1 MPADIA
7 PRPARTLREF
17 NQAPPGSPY
26 DAEALE
32 REFFATGIREVD
44 FFLRL
49 PHEFYGEREVS
60 KLILYS
66 TTKSWE
72 AEPLAEVVT
81 ALIVRVPF
89 AAVRSVPQDR
99 PSMVRHLFAPILQ
112 LMCSFRDTGPGLARR
127 IDEIAEVV
135 LWHCEAPES
144 HTYRFGD
151 LLWVASTAHRAAMES
166 YTVINPQF
174 PYRIY
179 KALDASLTCLHS
191 FGPLLDLH
199 RKYLEFLGI
208 ERQSSRVE
216 QENQDTDSLVDN
228 LKNQIAEIAG
238 ESLATVVLHGAEGTL
253 YSQVKSASP
262 QQKSDYVLRLI
273 KLFQFQVNWGNWR
286 GDARNPRKLVLDLCP
301 NLKSID
307 HATRALTVAKL
318 QFSDEQAAALVR
330 SATRLSAPG
339 DQQLLA
345 IRQALKACGDGGFPK
360 SYEAL
365 RSLEH
370 HWLEESGLGF
380 AREATAIFPR
390 LARMEKDRFLSTNL
404 SRKTAKLSPTAA
416 YRLWIQSAEYIAMF
430 NRQRAK
436 LFRAGI
442 HLAVIYALSEQ
453 ERDLFTHIVIE
464 SYFLSQKSAPD
475 AQWLAMGLELWVGQP
490 EFAPLLE
497 KLMDDPSDPFPAI
510 YYKEEF
516 RTGLQALAYLS
527 VGLPAVQVGPILARY
542 AAVFCFVPD
551 PQSSGIQ
558 DEKLGN
564 ACIWGLANRKDGGG
578 VPYLVR
584 LHARVNYPKV
594 KKKIDAILDGLAS
607 TSGVTRSEL
616 EETAL
621 PDHGLDANSSRT
633 FPVGEGTARIV
644 VTPSRAVEVTWQKP
658 GGKFA
663 ASIPQVLRGEKPA
676 IAAVRTAAKEI
687 EADLALLKTRLQH
700 LWLDS
705 RSWDEAWWQE
715 VFAGHPLR
723 APFAAS
729 LIWNIERGGKC
740 VAAIWQD
747 GAFQDIRGQ
756 TVNAASAAIS
766 LWHPISCPVIEVH
779 AWRRR
784 LRDLG
789 ITQPFKQAHRE
800 VYTVTDAERQ
810 TGTYS
815 NRFAGHILRQHQ
827 FMALARMNNWRVTHR
842 MWVDR
847 ENDEPAHLILPG
859 HGLVCEYWTEGAG
872 GDDPEVTDANA
883 YVYLTTDRLCF
894 YRLPPGALPHK
905 STARGPG
912 RGEAVRI
919 EDVPPLVLSEVM
931 RQCDLFT
938 GVCSVANDPAWLDR
952 GADAQHPNQWRQ
964 EHGRTY
970 WNAEAFGPLSAT
982 AETRRDVIAEI
993 LPALAISS
1001 KCRLEDRF
1009 LHVEGQLRSYKIHLG
1024 SSNIL
1029 MSPGDRYLCIVP
1041 ARKAAFPEPDVRLP
1055 FEGDAMLS
1063 IILSKALLLAEDN
1076 KITDPTILRQIT

>member
-1 MPADIA
+1 M
-7 PRPARTLREF
+7 
-17 NQAPPGSPY
+17 
-26 DAEALE
+26 
-32 REFFATGIREVD
+32 
-44 FFLRL
+44 
-49 PHEFYGEREVS
+49 
-60 KLILYS
+60 
-66 TTKSWE
+66 
-72 AEPLAEVVT
+72 
-81 ALIVRVPF
+81 
-89 AAVRSVPQDR
+89 
-99 PSMVRHLFAPILQ
+99 
-112 LMCSFRDTGPGLARR
+112 
-127 IDEIAEVV
+127 
-135 LWHCEAPES
+135 
-144 HTYRFGD
+144 
-151 LLWVASTAHRAAMES
+151 AAMKS
-166 YTVINPQF
+166 CTVINPRL
-174 PYRIY
+174 PNEIYR
-179 KALDASLTCLHS
+179 ALDASLKCLHS
-191 FGPLLDLH
+191 SGHLLHLH

-208 ERQSSRVE
+208 EPQSSRVA
-216 QENQDTDSLVDN
+216 QEIQDTDSLVEN

-238 ESLATVVLHGAEGTL
+238 ESLGAVVLHGAEGTL
-253 YSQVKSASP
+253 HSQVKSASP
-262 QQKSDYVLRLI
+262 QQRSDYVLKLI
-273 KLFQFQVNWGNWR
+273 ELYQFQRNSGSWNGH
-286 GDARNPRKLVLDLCP
+286 ARNPRKLIMDLCQ

-307 HATRALTVAKL
+307 YVIRVLPDTKL
-318 QFSDEQAAALVR
+318 QFSDEQAAALIR
-330 SATRLSAPG
+330 SATRLYAP
-339 DQQLLA
+339 DYPQMLA
-345 IRQALKACGDGGFPK
+345 IRQAFKACGDGGFPK

-370 HWLEESGLGF
+370 DWSEESETAF
-380 AREATAIFPR
+380 AHMAPAIFPR
-390 LARMEKDRFLSTNL
+390 LARMEKDRFLSTL
-404 SRKTAKLSPTAA
+404 STKTSKKAAKLSQAEA
-416 YRLWIQSAEYIAMF
+416 YNLWTQSTEYNEMF
-430 NRQRAK
+430 GRQRAK
-436 LFRAGI
+436 LFRPGI
-442 HLAVIYALSEQ
+442 HLAAIYALSEK

-475 AQWLAMGLELWVGQP
+475 AQWLAMGLELWIGQP

-516 RTGLQALAYLS
+516 HTGLQALAYLS

-542 AAVFCFVPD
+542 AAFFCFVPD

-578 VPYLVR
+578 LPYLVR

-607 TSGVTRSEL
+607 TSGVTRSEM
-616 EETAL
+616 EEMAL

-633 FPVGEGTARIV
+633 FPVGEGAAQIV
-644 VTPSRAVEVTWQKP
+644 ITSSRAVEVTWQKP
-658 GGKFA
+658 GGRYA

-676 IAAVRTAAKEI
+676 ITAVRTAAKEI
-687 EADLALLKTRLQH
+687 EADLALLKTRLQQ

-705 RSWDEAWWQE
+705 RSWDEARWLE

-729 LIWNIERGGKC
+729 LIWNIERGGKR
-740 VAAIWQD
+740 VAAVWQD
-747 GAFQDIRGQ
+747 GAFRDIRGH
-756 TVNAASAAIS
+756 TVNADSAAIS

-912 RGEAVRI
+912 KGEAVRI
-919 EDVPPLVLSEVM
+919 ENVPPLVLSEVM

-982 AETRRDVIAEI
+982 AETRREVIAEI
-993 LPALAISS
+993 LPVLAISS

-1041 ARKAAFPEPDVRLP
+1041 ARKAASPEPDVRLP